1 VHGDLTQLR
10 TGTLGWVRHNVGYL
24 DSPSGSAELP
34 VVPRAKA
41 LLQLARLC
49 RGWARF
55 SPGDPGLAEV
65 TAVVH
70 RVWRRPELPDAFASD
85 SRYTRQYRLMYCALA
100 PTPTGP
106 HREVLAGLAADG
118 FLSRP
123 WRSPYLRLEIAHLAD
138 LAGIAHGMGSY
149 PELYAASMLAGR
161 TAALPITDDDAC
173 VIAHTIFYLSDYGL
187 RAPGLGRREVDRVR
201 RIVVELTGHYVQ
213 RDDWD
218 NAAKFVLAQ
227 FCLGLDPARTP
238 SGLACLRM
246 LARIQEEAGAIPAAA
261 MRLMPG
267 PEATRTQRFRK
278 AYQAT
283 LMTALMSL
291 TVSSTCTS
299 SSAAPLADLPVS
311 NRRLNVPEPRKFMF
325 RT

>member
-1 VHGDLTQLR
+1 MEFPVPGDLTQLR
-10 TGTLGWVRHNVGYL
+10 AGTLGWVRHNAGYL

-49 RGWARF
+49 RSWARL

-65 TAVVH
+65 TALIH
-70 RVWRRPELPDAFASD
+70 RVWQRPELPDAFASKPR
-85 SRYTRQYRLMYCALA
+85 STRQYCLMYCALA
-100 PTPTGP
+100 PTPAGP
-106 HREVLAGLAADG
+106 HRQVLAGLAADG
-118 FLSRP
+118 YLSRP
-123 WRSPYLRLEIAHLAD
+123 WRSPYLRLEIAHHAD
-138 LAGIAHGMGSY
+138 MAGIAHGMGSY
-149 PELYAASMLAGR
+149 PELYAASLLAGR

-187 RAPGLGRREVDRVR
+187 RAPGLDRLEAERAR

-227 FCLGLDPARTP
+227 SCLGLNPARTP
-238 SGLACLRM
+238 SGVACLRM

-267 PEATRTQRFRK
+267 PEATQTQRFRK
-278 AYQAT
+278 AYQTT

-291 TVSSTCTS
+291 MVSSACT
-299 SSAAPLADLPVS
+299 
-311 NRRLNVPEPRKFMF
+311 
-325 RT
+325 